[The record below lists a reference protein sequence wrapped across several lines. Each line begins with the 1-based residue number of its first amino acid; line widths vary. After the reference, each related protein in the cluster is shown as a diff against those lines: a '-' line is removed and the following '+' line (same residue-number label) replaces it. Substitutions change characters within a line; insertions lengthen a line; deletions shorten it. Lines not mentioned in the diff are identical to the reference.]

1 MCHLLTVQKAGF
13 SISCGRNDHIQHLQE
28 LCLVLFSPNPAT
40 SDRKLQLEQ
49 RGSCMGAHGREKQR
63 EQAVSRCGE
72 RVWGEGSKDNGGD
85 NETRE

>member
-1 MCHLLTVQKAGF
+1 
-13 SISCGRNDHIQHLQE
+13 
-28 LCLVLFSPNPAT
+28 
-40 SDRKLQLEQ
+40 
-49 RGSCMGAHGREKQR
+49 MGAHGREKQR